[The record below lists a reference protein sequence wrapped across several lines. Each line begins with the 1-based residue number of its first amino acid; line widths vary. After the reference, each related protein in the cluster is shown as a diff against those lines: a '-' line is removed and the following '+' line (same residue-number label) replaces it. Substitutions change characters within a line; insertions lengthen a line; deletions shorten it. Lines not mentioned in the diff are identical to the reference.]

1 MLAGVHYIHQLGI
14 CHRDLKPENLLID
27 FDGQLKVVDFGLS
40 NIYKNS
46 EGQEIMLDTGC
57 GSPCYAAP
65 EMIEGKKYVGYTVD
79 VWSSGITLYAMICG
93 YLPFEETETAYL
105 YQKILKGYYEIPSFL
120 SIEAV
125 KLIKGLLEVDPK
137 IRLTFE

>member
-1 MLAGVHYIHQLGI
+1 M
-14 CHRDLKPENLLID
+14 
-27 FDGQLKVVDFGLS
+27 DFGLS
-40 NIYKNS
+40 NTYKAD
-46 EGQEIMLDTGC
+46 ETLKTAC

-65 EMIEGKKYVGYTVD
+65 EMIAGKRYNGIEVD
-79 VWSSGITLYAMICG
+79 IWSSGVTLYAMICG
-93 YLPFEETETAYL
+93 YLPFEEAQTALL

-137 IRLTFE
+137 VRLTFE

>member
-1 MLAGVHYIHQLGI
+1 M
-14 CHRDLKPENLLID
+14 
-27 FDGQLKVVDFGLS
+27 DFGLS
-40 NIYKNS
+40 NIYKDS
-46 EGQEIMLDTGC
+46 SGQDIMLATAC

-65 EMIEGKKYVGYTVD
+65 EMVEGSKYVGYTVD

-93 YLPFEETETAYL
+93 YLPFEESETALL

-137 IRLTFE
+137 VRLTFAQIKAESWMI